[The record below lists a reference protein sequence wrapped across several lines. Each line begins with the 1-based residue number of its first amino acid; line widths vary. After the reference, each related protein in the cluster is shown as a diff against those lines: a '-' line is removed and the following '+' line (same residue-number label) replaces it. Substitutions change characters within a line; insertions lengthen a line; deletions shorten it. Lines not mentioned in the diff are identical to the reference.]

1 MRYKNVL
8 HKNGVGNLVVAAR
21 DHLLPELNVPRTGQP
36 MKHEGAPG
44 ANQAEAGSI
53 VAPET
58 MTATVVS

>member
-1 MRYKNVL
+1 
-8 HKNGVGNLVVAAR
+8 
-21 DHLLPELNVPRTGQP
+21 